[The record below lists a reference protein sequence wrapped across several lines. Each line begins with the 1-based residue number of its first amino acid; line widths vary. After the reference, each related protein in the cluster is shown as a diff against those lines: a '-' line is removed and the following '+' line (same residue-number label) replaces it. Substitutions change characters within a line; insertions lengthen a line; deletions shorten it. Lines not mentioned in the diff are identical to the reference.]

1 MAIVPRFARSGLAV
15 VLGCAMFFALTT
27 VAAPGALAHD
37 RLKSSSPA
45 KDAKVSELKEIELDF
60 TSGVKFPV
68 VVLRGP
74 GEKAVK
80 LEKPETGDQ
89 KVTAAVPGP
98 LESGDYVIAWRVVSS
113 DGHPI
118 EGEIPFELTAPAED
132 SAEPTSEP
140 TAEPTTQPSE
150 PTEPSGPSEPATDP
164 ASPVAATGDDA
175 GGQGTPG
182 WIWFAVAAVV
192 VVGGGVWLAIGR
204 KRPDESG

>member
-15 VLGCAMFFALTT
+15 VLGCALFLALTA

-45 KDAKVSELKEIELDF
+45 KDAKVSELKEIELEF

-74 GEKAVK
+74 GDKAVK
-80 LEKPETGDQ
+80 VDKPETEDQ
-89 KVTAAVPGP
+89 KVTTAVPVP
-98 LESGDYVIAWRVVSS
+98 LESGRYVIAWRVVSS

-118 EGEIPFELTAPAED
+118 EGEIPFELTAPAEE
-132 SAEPTSEP
+132 SAEPSDEPTSEP
-140 TAEPTTQPSE
+140 SDEPTAEPS
-150 PTEPSGPSEPATDP
+150 SGPATEP
-164 ASPVAATGDDA
+164 ASPVAASGDDT
-175 GGQGTPG
+175 GGQGGTPG
-182 WIWFAVAAVV
+182 WIWLAVAAVVVVV

-204 KRPDESG
+204 KRPDEAG